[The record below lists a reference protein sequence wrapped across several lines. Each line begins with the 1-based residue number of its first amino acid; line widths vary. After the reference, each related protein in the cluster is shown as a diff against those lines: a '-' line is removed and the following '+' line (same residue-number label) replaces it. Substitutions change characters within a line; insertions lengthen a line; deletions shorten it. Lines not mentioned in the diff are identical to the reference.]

1 MRVFFI
7 SLKCTTQNLGH
18 CVNNRCSPPPHHLFL
33 GLRQKIENWHEMNL
47 KKSSK
52 IKVQK
57 IKRNILK
64 TKKMKWIAHWTQR
77 RRGTVPQL
85 IWLKGLS
92 ARIVDKNPVVG
103 LCVPFLL
110 SYLWGYCRISHIKN
124 EPQENLL
131 LSSSSSSTVWIQER
145 KRHQCLHVCTLG
157 RGTCKKKNS
166 YVCDN

>member
-1 MRVFFI
+1 MLATSA
-7 SLKCTTQNLGH
+7 SLVSRTEA
-18 CVNNRCSPPPHHLFL
+18 
-33 GLRQKIENWHEMNL
+33 KIENWHEMNL

-77 RRGTVPQL
+77 RRETVPQL
-85 IWLKGLS
+85 IRLKGLS

-110 SYLWGYCRISHIKN
+110 SHLWGYCRISHIKN

-157 RGTCKKKNS
+157 RETCKKKNS